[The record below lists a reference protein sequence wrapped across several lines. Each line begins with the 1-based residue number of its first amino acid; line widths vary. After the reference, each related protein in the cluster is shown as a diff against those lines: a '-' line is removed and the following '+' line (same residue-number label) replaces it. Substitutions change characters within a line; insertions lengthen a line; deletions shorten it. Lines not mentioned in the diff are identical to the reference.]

1 MSGNRYLAEGMG
13 TFALV
18 LTGCGAIAV
27 NDLHGG
33 PLGHL
38 GICMV
43 FGLVVMAMIYAVG
56 NISGAHL
63 NPAVSLGFVFA
74 GRLKIGDAIGYI
86 GAQFAGAIIAA
97 SLLRYLLP
105 ESDTLGTTAIHAS
118 LTMDRAF
125 VLEAV
130 LSFLLMFV
138 ILNVSSGHMEKG
150 IMAGVAVGGTIALEA
165 LIGGPLTGASMNPAR
180 SLGPALISGHLESI
194 WLYLLAPVVGT
205 LLASPTCRWIQG
217 AECCAS
223 SNSSG

>member
-27 NDLHGG
+27 NELYGE

-105 ESDTLGTTAIHAS
+105 ESDTLGTTVVHAS

-125 VLEAV
+125 VIEAV

-150 IMAGVAVGGTIALEA
+150 IIAGVAVGGTIALEA

-194 WLYLLAPVVGT
+194 WLYLLAPVVGA

-223 SNSSG
+223 SDSSS